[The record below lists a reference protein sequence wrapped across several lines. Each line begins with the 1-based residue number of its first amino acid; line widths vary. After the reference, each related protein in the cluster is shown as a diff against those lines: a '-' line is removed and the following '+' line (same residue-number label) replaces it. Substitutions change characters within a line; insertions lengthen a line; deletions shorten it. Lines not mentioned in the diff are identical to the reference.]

1 MRGKTM
7 SETLEEKYKYMCKLS
22 EDMAVKLHKASE
34 RIDEVEKEKYQLHVD
49 LNGVEDLCS
58 DMQRDIFEL
67 HRENTLLKDYID
79 NMCAMIEYQVPV
91 KEHDKW
97 LEDCIELGF
106 YKKEDVIDAEF
117 EEVEEEK

>member
-1 MRGKTM
+1 M
-7 SETLEEKYKYMCKLS
+7 SETLEEKYKYMGKLS

-34 RIDEVEKEKYQLHVD
+34 RIDEIEKEKYQLHVD

-67 HRENTLLKDYID
+67 HRENSLLKDYID
-79 NMCAMIEYQVPV
+79 NMCGMIEAETPL
-91 KEHDKW
+91 KEHDRWFDDMVKM
-97 LEDCIELGF
+97 GY

-117 EEVEEEK
+117 EEVEEEE